1 MKAKTA
7 IKAKRFIFTAMTIVL
22 LLISSIFSSSAVAEY
37 LVDATRDV
45 EFSVTAADAEYNPI
59 AGVGYTLYFYGSDL
73 TDIPDIADVNLNEL
87 EKTELDLTDENGK
100 ASITIPAEKQGVYII
115 SCTTIPNSVSDKSE
129 DFVVTL
135 PYTSDNGETWEY
147 EIDATLKLSLT
158 PATEPASITTTGNGN
173 GLDTNG
179 AGNNLGTS
187 GVKATMNTGDIPIY
201 ICVAIA
207 VISFSVGLFFVFKSK
222 RTMSK

>member
-7 IKAKRFIFTAMTIVL
+7 MKAKRLIFTILSIVL
-22 LLISSIFSSSAVAEY
+22 LLSCSIFSSSAVAEY
-37 LVDATRDV
+37 LVDTSRDV

-73 TDIPDIADVNLNEL
+73 TDIPDIADVNLSEL
-87 EKTELDLTDENGK
+87 EKTELDLTDESGR

-135 PYTSDNGETWEY
+135 PYTNDNGETWEY
-147 EIDATLKLSLT
+147 EIDAALKLTLT
-158 PATEPASITTTGNGN
+158 PATEPATITTTGNGN
-173 GLDTNG
+173 GLETDG
-179 AGNNLGTS
+179 SGNNLNTS
-187 GVKATMNTGDIPIY
+187 GVKATMNTGDIPLF
-201 ICVAIA
+201 ICAAIA
-207 VISFSVGLFFVFKSK
+207 VISFSVGLFFVIKGKKLSCQ
-222 RTMSK
+222 

>member
-37 LVDATRDV
+37 LVDTTRDV

-59 AGVGYTLYFYGSDL
+59 AGVGYTLYFYGADL
-73 TDIPDIADVNLNEL
+73 SDIPNIADVDLNEL

-115 SCTTIPNSVSDKSE
+115 SCTTIPDSVSDKSE

-135 PYTSDNGETWEY
+135 PYTNDNGETWEY

>member
-7 IKAKRFIFTAMTIVL
+7 IKAKRFVFTAMTIVL

-37 LVDATRDV
+37 LVDTSRDV

-73 TDIPDIADVNLNEL
+73 ADIPDIADVNTNSLI
-87 EKTELDLTDENGK
+87 KTNMPLTDENGK
-100 ASITIPAEKQGVYII
+100 TSITIPAEMQGVYVL
-115 SCTTIPNSVSDKSE
+115 SCTTVPDTVADKSE

-147 EIDATLKLSLT
+147 EIDAALKLTLT
-158 PATEPASITTTGNGN
+158 PATEPATITTPGNGN
-173 GLDTNG
+173 GLETDG
-179 AGNNLGTS
+179 SGNNLNTS
-187 GVKATMNTGDIPIY
+187 GVKATMNTGDIPIF
-201 ICVAIA
+201 ICAAIA
-207 VISFSVGLFFVFKSK
+207 VISFSVGLFFVIKGKKLSCQ
-222 RTMSK
+222 